1 MILATA
7 QNPGVVTLVYP
18 FSVFGFAAMEE
29 TRPRKHFWFF
39 IMFFTQ
45 TLIMIEFIF
54 SLRFWQ
60 ETFFRE
66 EFK

>member
-7 QNPGVVTLVYP
+7 QNPGIVTLAYP

-39 IMFFTQ
+39 IMFFT
-45 TLIMIEFIF
+45 
-54 SLRFWQ
+54 
-60 ETFFRE
+60 
-66 EFK
+66 